1 MPEFPGTLKPPR
13 LASAPA
19 GPVVGQMYYD
29 TTLNQLRW
37 WNGTTWTNTTG
48 KANPTYADLKAGW

>member
-1 MPEFPGTLKPPR
+1 
-13 LASAPA
+13 
-19 GPVVGQMYYD
+19 MYYD